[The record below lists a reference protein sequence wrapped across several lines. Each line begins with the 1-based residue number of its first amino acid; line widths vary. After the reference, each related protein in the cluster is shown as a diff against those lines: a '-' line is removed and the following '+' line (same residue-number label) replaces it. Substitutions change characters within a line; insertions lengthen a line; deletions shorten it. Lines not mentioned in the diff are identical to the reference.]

1 MLILADLIFKQNEA
15 MWLAELNI
23 SAIYDQLMKLNFLSL
38 IFLRPIN
45 SRPLG
50 HVLKE
55 AIWLVI
61 SPNMGQIGL
70 RTLSAGIELRNL
82 SVRTSKFVGTPLS
95 HSLIYP

>member
-23 SAIYDQLMKLNFLSL
+23 SAIYDQLMKLNFLLL

-45 SRPLG
+45 SCPLG

-55 AIWLVI
+55 AIWLAI
-61 SPNMGQIGL
+61 SPNMAQMGL
-70 RTLSAGIELRNL
+70 RTLSEEVAYLA
-82 SVRTSKFVGTPLS
+82 K
-95 HSLIYP
+95 LICAEDT

>member
-45 SRPLG
+45 SLSLG

-55 AIWLVI
+55 AIWLAI
-61 SPNMGQIGL
+61 SPNMAQIGL
-70 RTLSAGIELRNL
+70 RTLCGTHSASKL
-82 SVRTSKFVGTPLS
+82 SSK
-95 HSLIYP
+95 

>member
-23 SAIYDQLMKLNFLSL
+23 SAIYDQLMKLNFISL
-38 IFLRPIN
+38 LFLRTIN
-45 SRPLG
+45 SRQLG

-61 SPNMGQIGL
+61 SPNVAQIGL
-70 RTLSAGIELRNL
+70 RTPSE
-82 SVRTSKFVGTPLS
+82 
-95 HSLIYP
+95 